1 MRAGMRR
8 EDDVRQI
15 LERRIDERLLLKGVQ
30 TQTAKLAGA
39 DGLGCSCFVDQTAA
53 CGVDDDR
60 AILHLRDPGRV
71 DHVTGR
77 IIQRHVQGNDV
88 RCAQQIVQL
97 HALDAMLGREGL
109 VKIRVVGHDIHL
121 ERLGTHRQTLA
132 DRAHADDA
140 ERLAGQLHALAARP
154 FAVGDCLV
162 QLRDIPRRGEHQG
175 KCQLTDGGRV
185 CARGVRDRD
194 AAGLGSRQIHAVDAD
209 TVAGDHL
216 DALWHFLDDVRCDIV
231 DARDIRVAALQTGED
246 LVALQ
251 RHAKLVV

>member
-39 DGLGCSCFVDQTAA
+39 DGLGCGCFVDQTAA

-88 RCAQQIVQL
+88 CCA
-97 HALDAMLGREGL
+97 
-109 VKIRVVGHDIHL
+109 
-121 ERLGTHRQTLA
+121 
-132 DRAHADDA
+132 
-140 ERLAGQLHALAARP
+140 
-154 FAVGDCLV
+154 
-162 QLRDIPRRGEHQG
+162 
-175 KCQLTDGGRV
+175 
-185 CARGVRDRD
+185 
-194 AAGLGSRQIHAVDAD
+194 
-209 TVAGDHL
+209 
-216 DALWHFLDDVRCDIV
+216 
-231 DARDIRVAALQTGED
+231 
-246 LVALQ
+246 
-251 RHAKLVV
+251 